1 MPPAPAA
8 LAPYIA
14 QFDAAAATAA
24 RKLTGARLPSTPA
37 AESLALI
44 TDAEDAVADAAA
56 VLQSLQLD
64 AAAREA
70 SRADP
75 AGALPRMKKELEKI
89 RADVRS
95 AKGAADTARGAGD
108 RNALFLGHGGR
119 ADRAELMRDAELLEK
134 SGARIAESERMVGE
148 TETMGIGILEDLAE
162 QRRTIQRA
170 RETVVQ
176 MDEGVNQ
183 SEGFI
188 AQMKRRNQVN
198 KMIMYGV
205 AGVTV
210 LAVLLILFMRFR

>member
-1 MPPAPAA
+1 
-8 LAPYIA
+8 
-14 QFDAAAATAA
+14 
-24 RKLTGARLPSTPA
+24 
-37 AESLALI
+37 
-44 TDAEDAVADAAA
+44 
-56 VLQSLQLD
+56 
-64 AAAREA
+64 
-70 SRADP
+70 
-75 AGALPRMKKELEKI
+75 
-89 RADVRS
+89 
-95 AKGAADTARGAGD
+95 
-108 RNALFLGHGGR
+108 
-119 ADRAELMRDAELLEK
+119 MRDAELLEK